1 MSKEELT
8 EPSEGT
14 SEPVEE
20 NKAMFINAPPTGENG
35 VLDAIRARAVGG
47 KVAVIERGAKEAKVV
62 EAGEQ
67 LSKQSSR
74 QGEEGIPLSESTV
87 SILQGL
93 LSEIKE
99 VDAEIGQNTRFFKNM
114 IDKLN
119 EQANSATESLNMTI
133 RHALK
138 KHQAPEGWKVDL
150 KTMKIVPP
158 QQPPQIIMRHPGKK
172 KS

>member
-1 MSKEELT
+1 MSKEELA

-14 SEPVEE
+14 SEPGEE
-20 NKAMFINAPPTGENG
+20 EKVMFINAPPTGENG

-47 KVAVIERGAKEAKVV
+47 KVAVIERGAKEARVV

-67 LSKQSSR
+67 LSKQSNR
-74 QGEEGIPLSESTV
+74 RGEEIPLSESTA
-87 SILQGL
+87 SILRDL

-119 EQANSATESLNMTI
+119 EQATSATESLNMTI

-158 QQPPQIIMRHPGKK
+158 PQQPQIIMRSGKK
-172 KS
+172 